1 MKVTMG
7 QFSST
12 IQTIYYNIIDANSLL
27 YELQQYFQSQI
38 LNNDEFMPDE
48 ASKIL
53 KIRIDQKY
61 NDLIVKCREIGLE
74 INGYLTSYK
83 RDFQSIVGYN
93 ELIDLSLKSALLA
106 SKIEKSKKIES
117 LKAQLVNIRPGTRA
131 DGAYGIATTMNNLA
145 SQIDDIEIKLD
156 RIQKVERFE
165 AKWAGI
171 FSSITNKIKNLTV
184 DAGMLATVDA
194 GNYSFS
200 ENNTTTNSPNVAGF
214 ASAVGGTAY
223 GAYTG
228 GKTNQPGTG
237 NGSINPGDTVITPGE
252 GQNITPPPKDVV
264 PGEKFYAEYTT
275 QPGDTFESISK
286 KYYGDESQAKFIADY
301 NNMNVGDAIEPGII
315 IKVPWSNENQGPVV
329 PPVVD
334 EPVVPPVEEPIIII
348 PPAEN
353 EIIFGDPITDP
364 NGLTPNQTIIP
375 PIQQPDSGNINVVP
389 TANPESNVVPPTGN
403 EINF

>member
-1 MKVTMG
+1 MKML
-7 QFSST
+7 FSEMRQVANSYVST
-12 IQTIYYNIIDANSLL
+12 IEMNGADLRQLKTALNAALDNPKLQMDEGSRVLIQKIKEKYTMVLDHLITDADYLAQTLKIYPTKGYQFAIPENIIVDTDKLAYYQHLKRNTQNALYAPTKEGCHISSAVANGYRRTIQMCDEHIRYINSVISFENLFAPYFNQAIGDAQGIYNILAKYGVISL
-27 YELQQYFQSQI
+27 
-38 LNNDEFMPDE
+38 N
-48 ASKIL
+48 
-53 KIRIDQKY
+53 
-61 NDLIVKCREIGLE
+61 
-74 INGYLTSYK
+74 
-83 RDFQSIVGYN
+83 
-93 ELIDLSLKSALLA
+93 LS
-106 SKIEKSKKIES
+106 
-117 LKAQLVNIRPGTRA
+117 NP
-131 DGAYGIATTMNNLA
+131 
-145 SQIDDIEIKLD
+145 
-156 RIQKVERFE
+156 
-165 AKWAGI
+165 
-171 FSSITNKIKNLTV
+171 
-184 DAGMLATVDA
+184 
-194 GNYSFS
+194 NYSNT
-200 ENNTTTNSPNVAGF
+200 NNGVSSPNVAGF

-252 GQNITPPPKDVV
+252 GGNVTPPPKDVV

-334 EPVVPPVEEPIIII
+334 EPVVPPVDEPIIII